1 MRISDWSSDVCSS
14 DLLGDPRFDVKA
26 RTLLATAEASYPF
39 IRTQT
44 QTLRGAFG
52 LDLINQNV
60 RFNALPLT
68 RDHLRVAYA
77 RLDLEAFDPDS
88 IGRIGGYSVAEPR
101 WRFLGG
107 LELRQGL
114 DLLDASEDCGPA
126 LPRCR
131 AAGPVPISRLEGD
144 PPATVFRF
152 HAYSEYRTVP
162 NITFPLGLQGQERK
176 SEV

>member
-77 RLDLEAFDPDS
+77 RLDLEAFDPHSLGRIRGDS
-88 IGRIGGYSVAEPR
+88 FAGIGRASCGDRVSKDGSSPGG
-101 WRFLGG
+101 
-107 LELRQGL
+107 
-114 DLLDASEDCGPA
+114 
-126 LPRCR
+126 
-131 AAGPVPISRLEGD
+131 
-144 PPATVFRF
+144 
-152 HAYSEYRTVP
+152 
-162 NITFPLGLQGQERK
+162 
-176 SEV
+176 